1 MVVKDY
7 LIILLIGAVI
17 YFWFMMRKY
26 KQMIDDYNKSTGYLQ
41 RKYENIELENIDARL
56 NQHLFKNVLNSIQSH
71 VYQSYYT
78 IEKLSNVLDYVLY
91 KTPKQLVSPRDEIDF
106 LKNLIEINKIK
117 LTPLFDLRIK
127 ILIDERDLF
136 LDKKVIA
143 PLVTVDLIENAFK
156 HADIQSQDAFIS
168 IVIELK
174 NGFFNL
180 AVSNKISTKSSLAK
194 KNSGIGV
201 NNLEKRLK
209 HLYQDRYKLNKAVDG
224 DIYAVTLKIKL
235 EK

>member
-1 MVVKDY
+1 
-7 LIILLIGAVI
+7 
-17 YFWFMMRKY
+17 
-26 KQMIDDYNKSTGYLQ
+26 MIDDYNKSSGYLQ
-41 RKYENIELENIDARL
+41 RKYETIELENIDTRL

-136 LDKKVIA
+136 LDQKVIA

-156 HADIQSQDAFIS
+156 HADIQSEDAFIS

-180 AVSNKISTKSSLAK
+180 AVSNKISTKSSLVK

-209 HLYQDRYKLNKAVDG
+209 HLYHDRYKLNKAVDG
-224 DIYAVTLKIKL
+224 DIYAVSLKIKL
-235 EK
+235 EE

>member
-1 MVVKDY
+1 
-7 LIILLIGAVI
+7 
-17 YFWFMMRKY
+17 RKY

-127 ILIDERDLF
+127 ILIRSEEHTSEL
-136 LDKKVIA
+136 
-143 PLVTVDLIENAFK
+143 
-156 HADIQSQDAFIS
+156 QSR
-168 IVIELK
+168 E
-174 NGFFNL
+174 
-180 AVSNKISTKSSLAK
+180 
-194 KNSGIGV
+194 
-201 NNLEKRLK
+201 
-209 HLYQDRYKLNKAVDG
+209 
-224 DIYAVTLKIKL
+224 
-235 EK
+235 